1 MAAQPDFS
9 AQPDRALTDD
19 NAVNRTVGAAVR
31 RLRRDRRLS
40 QGQVAAALGVSAQQV
55 QKYERDGASLN
66 PARLY
71 RLAAMFGVG
80 IDELFTAAPL
90 ATDRDNAE
98 ADLIR
103 HLGCYISLTGAE
115 RRAVQALADRLSR
128 QGPVKDG
135 APVGVP
141 TADDRHADRPLADTA
156 DRD

>member
-19 NAVNRTVGAAVR
+19 NAVNRSVGAAVR

-71 RLAAMFGVG
+71 RIAAMFGVG

-90 ATDRDNAE
+90 TPDRDTAE
-98 ADLIR
+98 ADLVR

-128 QGPVKDG
+128 RGPGKDASGNSAMAADG
-135 APVGVP
+135 APAVGTLRDV
-141 TADDRHADRPLADTA
+141 A